1 MSAAKKIKSEE
12 NFGALNDFDDIDLS
26 QTTYEKFASY
36 MYDLAGVNLPYT
48 PKNHALIRN
57 RIVKILR
64 RHGYSNYEEYW
75 SYLQK
80 GNEADRNEFV
90 SALTTNMTSFY
101 RESSHFDF
109 LLKVLPEFF
118 AKNPSELRVWCAASS
133 TGQEPYTIAM
143 TVMDALPDNHAKR
156 VKVLATDI
164 DHQVLKKASAGV
176 YEDRE
181 TQGLDG
187 IHRQKYF
194 AKIKKDGDE
203 YFRAKDE
210 LRALL
215 TFAPFNLMS
224 PSYDFKNKF
233 QVIFCRNVLIYFDE
247 PTTKKVIDNLV
258 KCLADGGYLILG
270 HSESGNVKHSN
281 LKPLSR
287 AVYQKV

>member
-1 MSAAKKIKSEE
+1 MSAAKKVKSEE
-12 NFGALNDFDDIDLS
+12 VFGALNDFDDINLS

-75 SYLQK
+75 NYLQK

-143 TVMDALPDNHAKR
+143 TVMDALPENQAKR

-194 AKIKKDGDE
+194 AKVKKDGDE